1 MHTMDVRFKPNPTL
15 EAKIR
20 DYMNK
25 HGISAPRAVRA
36 MLGDMTALHG
46 HPKEKAQD
54 DVGLLESAVPVTLDV
69 WDDLPEGRGKNRP
82 GYVMNVVKNF
92 IFEMEVGDCIL
103 VKPFYDRKGN
113 RVRAATMGACL
124 CQIYKS
130 GTFSVITRGLSNGEY
145 IIRRNV

>member
-1 MHTMDVRFKPNPTL
+1 MDVRFKPNATL

-20 DYMNK
+20 DCMNE
-25 HGISAPRAVRA
+25 HGISAPRAVRV
-36 MLGDMTALHG
+36 MLGDLTAMYG
-46 HPKEKAQD
+46 NTPSQTRIED
-54 DVGLLESAVPVTLDV
+54 DAPLLDAAVPVMLDV

-103 VKPFYDRKGN
+103 VKPFYDRNGN

-124 CQIYKS
+124 CQIYKA
-130 GTFSVITRGLSNGEY
+130 GTFSVITRGMQNGEY
-145 IIRRNV
+145 IIRRNA